1 MKKHLLNVLDNTGKA
16 FHGIHS
22 MNRNLVGPG
31 ADRFMPVLLALTP
44 AIFAAFA
51 LTEAGALFFGEL
63 ARRQRLREKLP
74 DSPSL
79 RGAPTPEELTECW
92 DAVPRSRK
100 TCLRIGSRLADL
112 DPTLDRSLVKETARN
127 GKLVIRARKG
137 GTKGWLEDRRVKVG
151 YSTVMRYKKLAQRLR
166 AVLGLDD
173 RLPLEWVMDGVPAGQ
188 TLSPELAA
196 VQATAARRLT
206 KILRENRSLAALT
219 RYAERKLG
227 IVRILT
233 VRKAPERRR
242 TGGGKSRKRADF
254 SVISGG
260 RAVALSPERVEGT
273 KEALGRLLRG
283 NNLSREERSLR
294 EKAKRW
300 LEAVAGGA

>member
-92 DAVPRSRK
+92 DAVPRSRE
-100 TCLRIGSRLADL
+100 TCLRLGSRLADL
-112 DPTLDRSLVKETARN
+112 DPTLDRSLVKEKARN
-127 GKLVIRARKG
+127 GKLVIRTRKG
-137 GTKGWLEDRRVKVG
+137 GTKGWLEDWRVKVG

-166 AVLGLDD
+166 AVLELDD

-188 TLSPELAA
+188 MLPAELAA

-206 KILRENRSLAALT
+206 KILRENQSLAALT
-219 RYAERKLG
+219 RYTERKLG
-227 IVRILT
+227 IVRILA

-242 TGGGKSRKRADF
+242 TGGGKTRKRAGF

-273 KEALGRLLRG
+273 KEALGRLLRE

>member
-1 MKKHLLNVLDNTGKA
+1 MKKHLRNVLDNTGKA

-74 DSPSL
+74 ASPSL

-92 DAVPRSRK
+92 DAIPRSRE
-100 TCLRIGSRLADL
+100 TCLRLGSRLADL

-173 RLPLEWVMDGVPAGQ
+173 RLPLEWAMDGMPTGQMLPA
-188 TLSPELAA
+188 ELAA

-227 IVRILT
+227 IVRILA

-242 TGGGKSRKRADF
+242 AGGGKSRKRAGF

-260 RAVALSPERVEGT
+260 RAVALSSERVEGT